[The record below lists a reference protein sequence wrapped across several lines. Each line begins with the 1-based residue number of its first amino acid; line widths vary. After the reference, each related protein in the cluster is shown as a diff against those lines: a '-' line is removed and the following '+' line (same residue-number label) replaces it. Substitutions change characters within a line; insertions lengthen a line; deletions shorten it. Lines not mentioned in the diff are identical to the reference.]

1 MGFDELLVVEYSQCV
16 GILLK
21 AWSNGRLHN
30 VKHRVMCKEAKP
42 RVSIALFLLVPEDG
56 DVEPAAAFVDSA
68 HPRLY
73 RTFNYEEYR
82 KLLVS
87 TKSFTG
93 EALSLLAADHQA
105 SEKTKA

>member
-1 MGFDELLVVEYSQCV
+1 M
-16 GILLK
+16 LK

-30 VKHRVMCKEAKP
+30 AKHRVMCKEAAV
-42 RVSIALFLLVPEDG
+42 RVTIALFLLVPKDG
-56 DVEPAAAFVDSA
+56 KVEAPDGLLDSS

-73 RTFNYEEYR
+73 RTFAYEEYR

-93 EALSLLAADHQA
+93 EALLLLAADQA
-105 SEKTKA
+105 P